1 MSGATIM
8 QIWGDTL
15 VTTALLVLAVLLVRK
30 PFARQFGPR
39 LTYALWLVPALR
51 LVLPPLPIPWRSR
64 PRRRSRPMSC

>member
-30 PFARQFGPR
+30 PFARHFGPR
-39 LTYALWLVPALR
+39 LTYAL
-51 LVLPPLPIPWRSR
+51 
-64 PRRRSRPMSC
+64 